1 MKFLI
6 KLDNQLK
13 LKEKMKKII
22 HKAENRGKAN
32 YGWLDAN
39 YSFSFANYYDP
50 EKVNFGALRVLNNDT
65 IQGGMGFGTHPH
77 NNMEII
83 TIPLKGALKHKDSMG
98 NKWIAIEAGEVQVM
112 SAGSGL
118 QHSEMNNSPSEEINL
133 FQIWIFPDKNDVEPR
148 YDQQKF
154 DASERKNKLQILV
167 SSIDGEQKDTLKIH
181 QDALIS
187 RIDLDENSEFSYTI
201 KSENHG
207 LYTMVIEGEIDIE
220 NEILGKRDAVGISDT
235 KNVHLKART
244 ASELIFI
251 EVPMQ
256 F

>member
-1 MKFLI
+1 
-6 KLDNQLK
+6 
-13 LKEKMKKII
+13 MKKILY
-22 HKAENRGKAN
+22 KAADRGKAN

-77 NNMEII
+77 DNMEII
-83 TIPLKGALKHKDSMG
+83 TIPLKGSLKHKDSMG
-98 NKWIAIEAGEVQVM
+98 NKWITIETGEVQVM

-118 QHSEMNNSPSEEINL
+118 QHSEMNNLPNEEIEL

-148 YDQQKF
+148 YDQLKF
-154 DASERKNKLQILV
+154 DPSERKNKLQILV
-167 SSIDGEQKDTLKIH
+167 SSIDDDVKNTLKIH

-187 RIDLDENSEFSYTI
+187 SIDLDQNSEFSYTL

-207 LYTMVIEGEIDIE
+207 LYVMVVDGEINID
-220 NEILGKRDAVGISDT
+220 NEILGNKDAIGISDT
-235 KNVHLKART
+235 KSVNIKAKRT
-244 ASELIFI
+244 SELLFV

>member
-1 MKFLI
+1 
-6 KLDNQLK
+6 
-13 LKEKMKKII
+13 MKKII
-22 HKAENRGKAN
+22 YKSTDRGQAN
-32 YGWLDAN
+32 YGWLNAN
-39 YSFSFANYYDP
+39 YSFCFANYYHP
-50 EKVNFGALRVLNNDT
+50 EKVNFGALRVLNDDV

-77 NNMEII
+77 DNMEII

-98 NKWIAIEAGEVQVM
+98 NKWMAIETGEVQVM

-154 DASERKNKLQILV
+154 DPSERKNKLQILV
-167 SSIDGEQKDTLKIH
+167 SPIDDAIKDTLKIH
-181 QDALIS
+181 QNALIS
-187 RIDLDENSEFSYTI
+187 RIDLDENSKFSYTL

-207 LYTMVIEGEIDIE
+207 LYVMVVEGEINID
-220 NEILGKRDAVGISDT
+220 NEILGKRDAIGISET
-235 KNVHLKART
+235 QSIKIKSIST
-244 ASELIFI
+244 SELLFI
-251 EVPMQ
+251 EVPMK

>member
-1 MKFLI
+1 
-6 KLDNQLK
+6 
-13 LKEKMKKII
+13 MKKII
-22 HKAENRGKAN
+22 YKAADRGKAN
-32 YGWLDAN
+32 YGWLEAN

-77 NNMEII
+77 DNMEII
-83 TIPLKGALKHKDSMG
+83 TIPLKGSLKHKDSMG
-98 NKWIAIEAGEVQVM
+98 NKWIAIETGEVQVM

-118 QHSEMNNSPSEEINL
+118 QHSEMNNLPNEEIEL

-148 YDQQKF
+148 YDQLKF
-154 DASERKNKLQILV
+154 DPSERKNKLQILV
-167 SSIDGEQKDTLKIH
+167 SSIDDDVKNTLKIH

-187 RIDLDENSEFSYTI
+187 SIDLDENLEFSYTL

-207 LYTMVIEGEIDIE
+207 LYVMVVEGEINID
-220 NEILGKRDAVGISDT
+220 NEILGNKDAIGISET
-235 KNVHLKART
+235 KSVNIKAKS
-244 ASELIFI
+244 ASELLFI

>member
-1 MKFLI
+1 
-6 KLDNQLK
+6 
-13 LKEKMKKII
+13 MKKII
-22 HKAENRGKAN
+22 FKAADRGKAN

-77 NNMEII
+77 DNMEII
-83 TIPLKGALKHKDSMG
+83 TIPLKGSLKHKDSMG
-98 NKWIAIEAGEVQVM
+98 NKWIAIETGEVQVM

-118 QHSEMNNSPSEEINL
+118 QHSEMNNSPSEEVQL

-148 YDQQKF
+148 YDQRKF
-154 DASERKNKLQILV
+154 DPSERKNKLQILV
-167 SSIDGEQKDTLKIH
+167 SSIDGDLKDTLKIH

-187 RIDLDENSEFSYTI
+187 SIDLDENSEFSYTL

-207 LYTMVIEGEIDIE
+207 LYVMVVEGEINIE
-220 NEILGKRDAVGISDT
+220 NEILGKRDAMGISDA
-235 KNVHLKART
+235 KSVNIKAKG
-244 ASELIFI
+244 ASELLFI

>member
-1 MKFLI
+1 
-6 KLDNQLK
+6 
-13 LKEKMKKII
+13 MKKLIY
-22 HKAENRGKAN
+22 KAADRGKAN

-77 NNMEII
+77 DNMEII
-83 TIPLKGALKHKDSMG
+83 TIPLKGSLKHKDSMG
-98 NKWIAIEAGEVQVM
+98 NKWIAIETDEVQVM

-118 QHSEMNNSPSEEINL
+118 QHSEMNNSANEEIHL
-133 FQIWIFPDKNDVEPR
+133 FQIWIFPDTNDVEPR
-148 YDQQKF
+148 YDQRKF
-154 DASERKNKLQILV
+154 DPSERKNKLQILV
-167 SSIDGEQKDTLKIH
+167 SSIDDNIKNTLKIH

-187 RIDLDENSEFSYTI
+187 RIDLDENSEFSYTL

-207 LYTMVIEGEIDIE
+207 LYVMVVDGEINID
-220 NEILGKRDAVGISDT
+220 NEILGNKDAIGISET
-235 KNVHLKART
+235 KNINMKAEKS
-244 ASELIFI
+244 SELLFI

>member
-1 MKFLI
+1 
-6 KLDNQLK
+6 
-13 LKEKMKKII
+13 MKKII
-22 HKAENRGKAN
+22 FKAADRGKAN

-77 NNMEII
+77 DNMEII
-83 TIPLKGALKHKDSMG
+83 TIPLKGSLKHKDSMG
-98 NKWIAIEAGEVQVM
+98 NKWIAIETGEVQVM

-118 QHSEMNNSPSEEINL
+118 QHSEMNNSPSEEVQL

-148 YDQQKF
+148 YDQRKF
-154 DASERKNKLQILV
+154 DPSERKNKLQILV
-167 SSIDGEQKDTLKIH
+167 SSIDGDLKDTLKIH

-187 RIDLDENSEFSYTI
+187 SIDLDENSEFSYTL

-207 LYTMVIEGEIDIE
+207 LYVMVVEGEINID
-220 NEILGKRDAVGISDT
+220 NEILGKRDAMGISDA
-235 KNVHLKART
+235 KSVNIKAKG
-244 ASELIFI
+244 ASELLFI

>member
-1 MKFLI
+1 
-6 KLDNQLK
+6 
-13 LKEKMKKII
+13 MKKII
-22 HKAENRGKAN
+22 HKAANRGKAN

-77 NNMEII
+77 DNMEII
-83 TIPLKGALKHKDSMG
+83 TIPLSGALKHKDSMG

-118 QHSEMNNSPSEEINL
+118 QHSEMNNSPNEEIEL

-154 DASERKNKLQILV
+154 DASERKNKLQVLV
-167 SSIDGEQKDTLKIH
+167 SSIDGDVENSLKIH

-201 KSENHG
+201 KSANHG
-207 LYTMVIEGEIDIE
+207 LYAMVIEGEIDIE
-220 NEILGKRDAVGISDT
+220 NENLGKRDAIGVSDV
-235 KNVHLKART
+235 KNVHIKAKS

>member
-1 MKFLI
+1 
-6 KLDNQLK
+6 
-13 LKEKMKKII
+13 MKKII
-22 HKAENRGKAN
+22 FKAADRGKAN
-32 YGWLDAN
+32 YGWLNAN

-77 NNMEII
+77 DNMEII
-83 TIPLKGALKHKDSMG
+83 TIPLNGSLKHKDSMG
-98 NKWIAIEAGEVQVM
+98 NKWIAIETGEVQVM

-118 QHSEMNNSPSEEINL
+118 QHSEMNNSPSEEIQL

-148 YDQQKF
+148 YDQRKF
-154 DASERKNKLQILV
+154 DPSERKNKLQILV
-167 SSIDGEQKDTLKIH
+167 SSIDGDLKDTLKIH

-187 RIDLDENSEFSYTI
+187 SIDLDENSEFGYTL

-207 LYTMVIEGEIDIE
+207 VYVMVVEGEINIE
-220 NEILGKRDAVGISDT
+220 NEILGKRDAMGISDA
-235 KNVHLKART
+235 KSVNIKSKG
-244 ASELIFI
+244 ASELLFI

>member
-1 MKFLI
+1 
-6 KLDNQLK
+6 
-13 LKEKMKKII
+13 MKKII
-22 HKAENRGKAN
+22 HKAANRGKAN
-32 YGWLDAN
+32 YGWLEAN
-39 YSFSFANYYDP
+39 YSFCFANYYDP

-77 NNMEII
+77 DNMEII
-83 TIPLKGALKHKDSMG
+83 TVPLKGSLKHKDSMG
-98 NKWIAIEAGEVQVM
+98 NKWIAIETGEVQVM

-118 QHSEMNNSPSEEINL
+118 QHSEMNNLPNEEIEL

-148 YDQQKF
+148 YDQLKF
-154 DASERKNKLQILV
+154 DSSERKNKLQILV
-167 SSIDGEQKDTLKIH
+167 SSIDDDVKNTLKIH

-187 RIDLDENSEFSYTI
+187 RIDLDENLEFSYKL

-207 LYTMVIEGEIDIE
+207 LYVMVMEGEINID
-220 NEILGKRDAVGISDT
+220 NEILGNKDAIGISET
-235 KNVHLKART
+235 KSVNIKAKRT
-244 ASELIFI
+244 SELLFI

>member
-1 MKFLI
+1 
-6 KLDNQLK
+6 
-13 LKEKMKKII
+13 MKKII
-22 HKAENRGKAN
+22 YKSTDRGQAN
-32 YGWLDAN
+32 YGWLNAN

-50 EKVNFGALRVLNNDT
+50 EKVNFGALRVLNDDT

-77 NNMEII
+77 DNMEII

-98 NKWIAIEAGEVQVM
+98 KKWIAIETGEVQVM

-133 FQIWIFPDKNDVEPR
+133 FQIWIFPNKRDVEPR
-148 YDQQKF
+148 YEQQKF
-154 DASERKNKLQILV
+154 DASERKNELQILV
-167 SSIDGEQKDTLKIH
+167 SSIDGDVKNTLKIH
-181 QDALIS
+181 QDAQIS
-187 RIDLDENSEFSYTI
+187 RVDLDENSEFNYML

-207 LYTMVIEGEIDIE
+207 LYLMVVEGEISID
-220 NEILGKRDAVGISDT
+220 NEILAKRDAIGISEV
-235 KNVHLKART
+235 KSAQIKSKS
-244 ASELIFI
+244 ASELLFI

>member
-1 MKFLI
+1 
-6 KLDNQLK
+6 
-13 LKEKMKKII
+13 MKKII
-22 HKAENRGKAN
+22 HKAANRGKAN

-65 IQGGMGFGTHPH
+65 VQGAMGFATHPH
-77 NNMEII
+77 DNMEII
-83 TIPLKGALKHKDSMG
+83 TIPLKGTMKHRDSTG
-98 NKWIAIEAGEVQVM
+98 NKFIELHTDEVQVM

-118 QHSEMNNSPSEEINL
+118 QHSEMNNSPNEEVNL
-133 FQIWIFPDKNDVEPR
+133 FQIWILPDKNDVEPR

-154 DASERKNKLQILV
+154 DPSERKNKLQILV
-167 SSIDGEQKDTLKIH
+167 SSIDGGVKDTLKIH

-187 RIDLDENSEFSYTI
+187 RIDLDENSAFSYAL
-201 KSENHG
+201 KSKNHG
-207 LYTMVIEGEIDIE
+207 LYLMVVEGEINIDD
-220 NEILGKRDAVGISDT
+220 EILGKRDAIGISET
-235 KNVHLKART
+235 KSINIIAKSP
-244 ASELIFI
+244 SELLFI

>member
-1 MKFLI
+1 
-6 KLDNQLK
+6 
-13 LKEKMKKII
+13 MKKII
-22 HKAENRGKAN
+22 HKAANRGKAN

-77 NNMEII
+77 DNMEII
-83 TIPLKGALKHKDSMG
+83 TIPLSGALKHKDSMG

-118 QHSEMNNSPSEEINL
+118 QHSEMNNSPNEEIEL

-148 YDQQKF
+148 YDQLKF
-154 DASERKNKLQILV
+154 DPSERKNKLQILV
-167 SSIDGEQKDTLKIH
+167 SSIDDDVKNTLKIH

-187 RIDLDENSEFSYTI
+187 SIDLDENSDFNYTL

-207 LYTMVIEGEIDIE
+207 LYVMVVEGEIDIE
-220 NEILGKRDAVGISDT
+220 NENLGKKDAIGISDA
-235 KNVHLKART
+235 KSVNIKAKS
-244 ASELIFI
+244 ASELLFI

>member
-1 MKFLI
+1 
-6 KLDNQLK
+6 
-13 LKEKMKKII
+13 MKKII
-22 HKAENRGKAN
+22 YKAADRGKAN
-32 YGWLDAN
+32 YGWLEAN

-77 NNMEII
+77 DNMEII
-83 TIPLKGALKHKDSMG
+83 TIPLKGSLKHKDSMG
-98 NKWIAIEAGEVQVM
+98 NKWIAIETGEVQVM

-118 QHSEMNNSPSEEINL
+118 QHSEMNNLPNEEIEL

-148 YDQQKF
+148 YDQLKF
-154 DASERKNKLQILV
+154 DPSERKNKLQILV
-167 SSIDGEQKDTLKIH
+167 SSIDDDVKNTLKIH

-187 RIDLDENSEFSYTI
+187 SIDLDENLEFSYKL

-207 LYTMVIEGEIDIE
+207 LYVMVVEGEINID
-220 NEILGKRDAVGISDT
+220 NEILGNKDAIGISET
-235 KNVHLKART
+235 KSVNIKAKRT
-244 ASELIFI
+244 SELLFI

>member
-1 MKFLI
+1 
-6 KLDNQLK
+6 
-13 LKEKMKKII
+13 MKKII
-22 HKAENRGKAN
+22 HKAANRGKAN

-77 NNMEII
+77 DNMEII
-83 TIPLKGALKHKDSMG
+83 TIPLSGALKHKDSMG

-118 QHSEMNNSPSEEINL
+118 QHSEMNNSPNEEIEL

-148 YDQQKF
+148 YDQLKF
-154 DASERKNKLQILV
+154 DPSERKNKLQILV
-167 SSIDGEQKDTLKIH
+167 SSIDDDVKNTLKIH

-187 RIDLDENSEFSYTI
+187 SIDLDENSDFNYTL

-207 LYTMVIEGEIDIE
+207 LYVMVVEGEIDIE
-220 NEILGKRDAVGISDT
+220 NENLGKKDAIGISDA
-235 KNVHLKART
+235 KSVNIKAKS

>member
-1 MKFLI
+1 
-6 KLDNQLK
+6 
-13 LKEKMKKII
+13 MKKII
-22 HKAENRGKAN
+22 YKAADRGKAN
-32 YGWLDAN
+32 YGWLEAN

-77 NNMEII
+77 DNMEII
-83 TIPLKGALKHKDSMG
+83 TIPLKGSLKHKDSMG
-98 NKWIAIEAGEVQVM
+98 NKWIAIETGEVQVM

-118 QHSEMNNSPSEEINL
+118 QHSEMNNSPSEDINL

-154 DASERKNKLQILV
+154 DPSERKNKLQFLV
-167 SSIDGEQKDTLKIH
+167 SSIDDEVKDTLKIH

-187 RIDLDENSEFSYTI
+187 RIDLDENSAFSYAL

-207 LYTMVIEGEIDIE
+207 LYVMVVEGEISID
-220 NEILGKRDAVGISDT
+220 NEILGKRDAMGISET
-235 KNVHLKART
+235 KSVNIKAKS
-244 ASELIFI
+244 ASELLFI
-251 EVPMQ
+251 EVPIQ

>member
-1 MKFLI
+1 
-6 KLDNQLK
+6 
-13 LKEKMKKII
+13 MKKII
-22 HKAENRGKAN
+22 YKAADRGKAN
-32 YGWLDAN
+32 YGWLEAN

-77 NNMEII
+77 DNMEII
-83 TIPLKGALKHKDSMG
+83 TIPLKGSLKHKDSMG
-98 NKWIAIEAGEVQVM
+98 NKWIAIETGEVQVM

-118 QHSEMNNSPSEEINL
+118 QHSEMNNLPNEEIEL

-148 YDQQKF
+148 YDQLKF
-154 DASERKNKLQILV
+154 DPSERKNKLQILV
-167 SSIDGEQKDTLKIH
+167 SSIDDDVKNTLKIH

-187 RIDLDENSEFSYTI
+187 SIDLDENLEFSYKL

-207 LYTMVIEGEIDIE
+207 LYVIVVEGEINID
-220 NEILGKRDAVGISDT
+220 NEILGKRDAVGISET
-235 KNVHLKART
+235 KSVNIKAKS
-244 ASELIFI
+244 ASELLFI

>member
-6 KLDNQLK
+6 KLDK
-13 LKEKMKKII
+13 LINIKDKMKKII
-22 HKAENRGKAN
+22 YKAANRGKAN

-50 EKVNFGALRVLNNDT
+50 EKVNFGALRVLNDDT

-98 NKWIAIEAGEVQVM
+98 NKWIAIEASEVQVM

-148 YDQQKF
+148 YDQRKF
-154 DASERKNKLQILV
+154 DPSERKNKLQIWV
-167 SSIDGEQKDTLKIH
+167 SSMGDLENSLKIH

-187 RIDLDENSEFSYTI
+187 RIDMDKNSTFSYTL

-207 LYTMVIEGEIDIE
+207 LYAMIIEGEIDIE
-220 NEILGKRDAVGISDT
+220 NENLGKRDAIGISNV
-235 KNVHLKART
+235 KNVHIKAKS

>member
-1 MKFLI
+1 
-6 KLDNQLK
+6 
-13 LKEKMKKII
+13 MKKLIY
-22 HKAENRGKAN
+22 KAADRGKAN

-77 NNMEII
+77 DNMEII
-83 TIPLKGALKHKDSMG
+83 TIPLKGSLKHKDSMG
-98 NKWIAIEAGEVQVM
+98 NKWIAIETGEVQVM

-118 QHSEMNNSPSEEINL
+118 QHSEMNNSSSEEIQL

-148 YDQQKF
+148 YDQRKF
-154 DASERKNKLQILV
+154 EPSERKNKLQILV
-167 SSIDGEQKDTLKIH
+167 SSMDDEVENSLKIH

-187 RIDLDENSEFSYTI
+187 RIDLDENSAFSYTL

-207 LYTMVIEGEIDIE
+207 LYVMVVDGEINID
-220 NEILGKRDAVGISDT
+220 NEILGNKDAIGISDT
-235 KNVHLKART
+235 KNVNIKAGK
-244 ASELIFI
+244 ASELLFI
-251 EVPMQ
+251 EVPML

>member
-1 MKFLI
+1 
-6 KLDNQLK
+6 
-13 LKEKMKKII
+13 MKKII
-22 HKAENRGKAN
+22 YKAANRGKAN

-50 EKVNFGALRVLNNDT
+50 EKVNFGALRVLNDDT

-154 DASERKNKLQILV
+154 DASARKNKLQILV
-167 SSIDGEQKDTLKIH
+167 SSIGGDLENSLKIH

-187 RIDLDENSEFSYTI
+187 RIDMDENSTFSYTI

-207 LYTMVIEGEIDIE
+207 LYALVIEGEIDIE
-220 NEILGKRDAVGISDT
+220 NENLGKRDAIGVSDA
-235 KNVHLKART
+235 KNVHIKAKSV
-244 ASELIFI
+244 SELIFI

>member
-1 MKFLI
+1 
-6 KLDNQLK
+6 
-13 LKEKMKKII
+13 MKKII
-22 HKAENRGKAN
+22 YKSANRGKAN

-65 IQGGMGFGTHPH
+65 IQGGMGFGAHPH
-77 NNMEII
+77 DNMEII
-83 TIPLKGALKHKDSMG
+83 TIPLTGALKHKDSMG

-118 QHSEMNNSPSEEINL
+118 QHSEMNNSPNEEIEL
-133 FQIWIFPDKNDVEPR
+133 FQIWIFPDKNGVEPR

-167 SSIDGEQKDTLKIH
+167 SSMDGDVKNSLKIH

-187 RIDLDENSEFSYTI
+187 RID
-201 KSENHG
+201 
-207 LYTMVIEGEIDIE
+207 
-220 NEILGKRDAVGISDT
+220 
-235 KNVHLKART
+235 
-244 ASELIFI
+244 
-251 EVPMQ
+251 
-256 F
+256 

>member
-1 MKFLI
+1 
-6 KLDNQLK
+6 
-13 LKEKMKKII
+13 MKKII
-22 HKAENRGKAN
+22 HKAANRGKAN

-77 NNMEII
+77 DNMEII
-83 TIPLKGALKHKDSMG
+83 TIPLTGALKHKDSMG
-98 NKWIAIEAGEVQVM
+98 NKLIAIEAGEVQVM

-118 QHSEMNNSPSEEINL
+118 QHSEMNNSPNEEIEL

-148 YDQQKF
+148 YDQLKF
-154 DASERKNKLQILV
+154 DPSERKNKLQILV
-167 SSIDGEQKDTLKIH
+167 SSIDDDVKNTLKIH

-187 RIDLDENSEFSYTI
+187 SIDLDENSDFNYTL

-207 LYTMVIEGEIDIE
+207 LYVMVVEGEIDIE
-220 NEILGKRDAVGISDT
+220 NENLGKKDAIGISDA
-235 KNVHLKART
+235 KSVNIKAKS
-244 ASELIFI
+244 ASELLFI

>member
-1 MKFLI
+1 
-6 KLDNQLK
+6 
-13 LKEKMKKII
+13 MKKII
-22 HKAENRGKAN
+22 FKAADRGKAN

-77 NNMEII
+77 DNMEII
-83 TIPLKGALKHKDSMG
+83 TIPLKGSLKHKDSMG
-98 NKWIAIEAGEVQVM
+98 NKWIAIETGEVQVM

-118 QHSEMNNSPSEEINL
+118 QHSEMNNSPSEEVQL

-148 YDQQKF
+148 YDQRKF
-154 DASERKNKLQILV
+154 DPSERKNKLQILV
-167 SSIDGEQKDTLKIH
+167 SSIDGDLKDTLKIH

-187 RIDLDENSEFSYTI
+187 SIDLDENSEFSYTL

-207 LYTMVIEGEIDIE
+207 LYVMVVEGEINIE
-220 NEILGKRDAVGISDT
+220 NEILGKRDAMGISDA
-235 KNVHLKART
+235 KSVNIKAKG
-244 ASELIFI
+244 ASELLFI
-251 EVPMQ
+251 EVPVQ